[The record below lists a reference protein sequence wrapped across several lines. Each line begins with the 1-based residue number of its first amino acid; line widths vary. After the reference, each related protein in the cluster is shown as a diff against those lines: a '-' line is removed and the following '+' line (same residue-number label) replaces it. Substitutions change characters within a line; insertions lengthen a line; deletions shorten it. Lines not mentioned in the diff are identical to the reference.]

1 MNIRPEKR
9 VYPPTADQTVRQMRL
24 ELKNRFAVTLGNKR
38 LRADVKRRLDAK
50 RAEVSQEP
58 GQVQGQLLV
67 CGMFAGVDT
76 QVLRGKTWAV
86 GVLVEETS
94 SEDYQLVS
102 PLTFDKVNLTAFDF
116 CNDVCGHLLPADFAE
131 LTLALQLNVTFVA
144 QQLVKLFGSS
154 SDFDSNE
161 QTAGGTAPAAP
172 MLGGAAELRAARLR
186 VTEVEKQLQDAE
198 KATKAAEAAITKA
211 AEAARKKAQEEQN
224 KKHSATAVVIS
235 PVQLKAIKEAAAKG
249 GREGR
254 GSPQKEKASSKTAT
268 TLLAK
273 ANAKHNKDLMRLA
286 MAEKKYNLK
295 AHGKHVEMFAHFAAA
310 VSSFG

>member
-1 MNIRPEKR
+1 M
-9 VYPPTADQTVRQMRL
+9 
-24 ELKNRFAVTLGNKR
+24 
-38 LRADVKRRLDAK
+38 
-50 RAEVSQEP
+50 
-58 GQVQGQLLV
+58 
-67 CGMFAGVDT
+67 
-76 QVLRGKTWAV
+76 
-86 GVLVEETS
+86 
-94 SEDYQLVS
+94 
-102 PLTFDKVNLTAFDF
+102 
-116 CNDVCGHLLPADFAE
+116 
-131 LTLALQLNVTFVA
+131 
-144 QQLVKLFGSS
+144 KLFGSS

-254 GSPQKEKASSKTAT
+254 GSPQKEKASSRT